1 MKFNLVCNYP
11 PGDCWCLTR
20 IVRDFAEQFPEDVL
34 APVVPCPEIFSGNPF
49 YRVPDRDAVELN
61 FTFPG
66 AVGKNRDGGNADKI
80 DSMVKA
86 MFEFV
91 RRETGRPLEMRCSA
105 PEFYPSP
112 DEKRYSPVPTG
123 RPVCVLNAGWK
134 SDTPAKFWGRVN
146 FESVVHVLSDRI
158 LFVQVG
164 AARSGIDFHRPV
176 PGALDLLGRTTLREL
191 AQLVYHADFVLTG
204 ISQLHHLAGIACYKP
219 RHCVTIAGGR
229 EPENWA
235 NCHARPGVTW
245 HWMAGKAVSGHC
257 FTPDASW
264 HDSPGCRR
272 HDCADPVCM
281 KSIRPG
287 EIIQLFKRILDHEK
301 N

>member
-49 YRVPDRDAVELN
+49 YRAPMRDALELN
-61 FTFPG
+61 FTFHG
-66 AVGKNRDGGNADKI
+66 AVGKDRVGGNADKS

-86 MFEFV
+86 MVEFV
-91 RRETGRPLEMRCSA
+91 RRETGRPLEMRCRA
-105 PEFYPSP
+105 PEFYPTP
-112 DEKRYSPVPTG
+112 DEERYSIVPTDDY
-123 RPVCVLNAGWK
+123 PVCVLNAGWK
-134 SDTPAKFWGRVN
+134 SDTPAKFWGRLN
-146 FESVVHVLSDRI
+146 FESVVHALSDRI

-164 AARSGIDFHRPV
+164 AARSGTDFHRPI
-176 PGALDLLGRTTLREL
+176 PGALDLLGKTSLREL

-235 NCHARPGVTW
+235 NCHARDGVTW
-245 HWMAGKAVSGHC
+245 HWMAGNAPCG
-257 FTPDASW
+257 DAER
-264 HDSPGCRR
+264 GC
-272 HDCADPVCM
+272 HLSDCDDPLCM

-287 EIIQLFKRILDHEK
+287 EVVQLFEGILDEK
-301 N
+301 D